1 MKKRGLTLENA
12 MNITPRFL
20 INDDAG
26 LWAGRTTARVRTP
39 VHHGLDR

>member
-1 MKKRGLTLENA
+1 MIKRGLTLVNVL
-12 MNITPRFL
+12 NITPHIS